1 MTRKRAL
8 SQREISRMIS
18 ENIGMDV
25 LDVED
30 VLNEFGKIACA
41 ALSEKTGVVLSG
53 VGTIAP
59 NTSITIPTRRRAS
72 AYRFKPAR
80 ELRLMATR
88 TANDASDEP
97 SAPDDS

>member
-1 MTRKRAL
+1 
-8 SQREISRMIS
+8 MIS

-30 VLNEFGKIACA
+30 VLNELGKIACA

-59 NTSITIPTRRRAS
+59 NTSITTPTRRRAS
-72 AYRFKPAR
+72 VYRFKPAR
-80 ELRLMATR
+80 ELRLRTKS
-88 TANDASDEP
+88 TANDVSDEP

>member
-30 VLNEFGKIACA
+30 VLNEFGRIACA

-53 VGTIAP
+53 VGAIAP
-59 NTSITIPTRRRAS
+59 NTSTGTASHRRTGS
-72 AYRFKPAR
+72 FRFKPAR
-80 ELRLMATR
+80 ELRLALNT
-88 TANDASDEP
+88 TSIDIEINDPTGASK
-97 SAPDDS
+97 